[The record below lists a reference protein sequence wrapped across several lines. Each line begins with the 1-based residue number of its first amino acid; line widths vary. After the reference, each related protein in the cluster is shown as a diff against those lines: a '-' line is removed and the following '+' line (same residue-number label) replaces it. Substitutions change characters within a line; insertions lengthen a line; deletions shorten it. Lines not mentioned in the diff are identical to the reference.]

1 MIKRYALKKI
11 TIYSVCLLLL
21 LLFYFFPSHDNIIKE
36 EKSNNKDDYIYLLD
50 QDNYVSKVSVYFEEK
65 TILEEIKERLNIL
78 IEGIDSFKGV
88 IPNNTIINSIKI
100 DKNKV
105 YIDFNKEF
113 LNTSIDN
120 EEKMIES
127 IVYSLTEIN
136 GIDLV
141 YLSVNNKPL
150 KELPISKKEI
160 DYPLTRSIGINKEY
174 YINSFN
180 EINKTT
186 VYFNKNNGK
195 VNYYVPVTKINNS
208 KDDKI
213 KVILNELKSV
223 INSQNNLDGY
233 ISDNLEIIDYKKDN
247 NIMNIIF
254 NDYIYDNDKVLKEVS
269 EVLSLSILDNYD
281 VDKIIFN
288 TQNKN
293 NIYVKFRY

>member
-21 LLFYFFPSHDNIIKE
+21 LLFYFFPSHENIIKE

-50 QDNYVSKVSVYFEEK
+50 QDNYVSKVSVYFEER
-65 TILEEIKERLNIL
+65 TIIDEIKERLNIL

-105 YIDFNKEF
+105 YIDFNKEL
-113 LNTSIDN
+113 LNTNIDN

-136 GIDLV
+136 GIDTI
-141 YLSVNNKPL
+141 YLSINNKPL

-160 DYPLTRSIGINKEY
+160 DYPLTRSFGINKEY